1 MRKSQ
6 LKSFPLPLLYHFFQ
20 FMAKNEKM
28 IQKKNIKKEY
38 KKNVYFILF
47 ITILLNKIKVKNS
60 NQLSKILG

>member
-20 FMAKNEKM
+20 FMAKNEKNDF
-28 IQKKNIKKEY
+28 KKKY

-47 ITILLNKIKVKNS
+47 ITILLDKIKVKNL

>member
-20 FMAKNEKM
+20 FMAKNEK
-28 IQKKNIKKEY
+28 NDSKKEY
-38 KKNVYFILF
+38 KKTVYFILF
-47 ITILLNKIKVKNS
+47 ITILLNKIKVKNL

>member
-28 IQKKNIKKEY
+28 IQKKNIKK
-38 KKNVYFILF
+38 NVYFILF
-47 ITILLNKIKVKNS
+47 ITILLNKIKVKNL

>member
-1 MRKSQ
+1 VRKSQ

-28 IQKKNIKKEY
+28 IQKKNIKK
-38 KKNVYFILF
+38 NVYFILF
-47 ITILLNKIKVKNS
+47 ITILLDKIKVKNL

>member
-6 LKSFPLPLLYHFFQ
+6 LKAFPLPLLYHFFQ

-28 IQKKNIKKEY
+28 IQKKNIKKT
-38 KKNVYFILF
+38 VYFILF
-47 ITILLNKIKVKNS
+47 ITILLNKIKVKNL

>member
-6 LKSFPLPLLYHFFQ
+6 LKSFPLPLLYHFFLVYGKEW
-20 FMAKNEKM
+20 KNDS
-28 IQKKNIKKEY
+28 KKEY

-47 ITILLNKIKVKNS
+47 ITILLDKIKVKNL

>member
-20 FMAKNEKM
+20 FVAKNEKM
-28 IQKKNIKKEY
+28 IKKKKY

-47 ITILLNKIKVKNS
+47 ITILLDKIKVKNL

>member
-28 IQKKNIKKEY
+28 IQKKNIKKTY
-38 KKNVYFILF
+38 
-47 ITILLNKIKVKNS
+47 ILLNKIKVKNL

>member
-6 LKSFPLPLLYHFFQ
+6 LKSSPLPLLYHFFQ
-20 FMAKNEKM
+20 FVAKNEKM
-28 IQKKNIKKEY
+28 ILKKEY

-47 ITILLNKIKVKNS
+47 ITILLDKIKVKNL

>member
-28 IQKKNIKKEY
+28 IQKKNIKK
-38 KKNVYFILF
+38 NVYFILF
-47 ITILLNKIKVKNS
+47 ITILLDKIKVKNL

>member
-28 IQKKNIKKEY
+28 IQKKNIK
-38 KKNVYFILF
+38 NVYFILF
-47 ITILLNKIKVKNS
+47 ITILLNKIKVKNL

>member
-28 IQKKNIKKEY
+28 IQKKNIKK
-38 KKNVYFILF
+38 NVYFILF
-47 ITILLNKIKVKNS
+47 ITILLDKIKVKNL
-60 NQLSKILG
+60 NQL

>member
-28 IQKKNIKKEY
+28 IQKKNIKK
-38 KKNVYFILF
+38 NVYFILF
-47 ITILLNKIKVKNS
+47 ITILLDKIKDKNL

>member
-1 MRKSQ
+1 MRKLQ

-28 IQKKNIKKEY
+28 IQKKNIKKPY
-38 KKNVYFILF
+38 IFLF
-47 ITILLNKIKVKNS
+47 ITILLNKIKVKNL

>member
-28 IQKKNIKKEY
+28 IQKKNIKK
-38 KKNVYFILF
+38 NVYFILF
-47 ITILLNKIKVKNS
+47 ITILLDKIKVKNL
-60 NQLSKILG
+60 NQLSKIIG